1 MHAINI
7 LNSTPTSRRNFLL
20 TLSATAAGAA
30 FATTARAQHG
40 LAAVALPP
48 DIPKAITVY
57 KDPDCGC
64 CANWVKHI
72 RAAGFVA
79 TVRDTRDMAT
89 VKASMGVPSALE
101 SCHTARIG
109 AYTIEGHV
117 PADVIVKLLQ
127 QKPEG
132 LGLAV
137 PGMPSGSP
145 GMEGGRVDKYD
156 VMLFDKAGKA
166 QVFASR

>member
-1 MHAINI
+1 MPIPE
-7 LNSTPTSRRNFLL
+7 SVPTSRRTFLQA
-20 TLSATAAGAA
+20 LSATAMAA
-30 FATTARAQHG
+30 FASIARAEG
-40 LAAVALPP
+40 RPGAVLPP

-109 AYTIEGHV
+109 TYTIEGHV
-117 PADVIVKLLQ
+117 PADVLVALLQ
-127 QKPEG
+127 QKPLA

-137 PGMPSGSP
+137 PGMPIGSP
-145 GMEGGRVDKYD
+145 GMEGGRADRYD
-156 VMLFDKAGKA
+156 VLLFDKTGKSK
-166 QVFASR
+166 VFASRG